1 MQLDVRTDLKAAERY
16 LQGLRKDQ
24 VPFATAYALTQTA
37 KDAQGNIIEEMQ
49 RVFDRPKPF
58 TLNGTF
64 VKPATKRD
72 LTALIKLKDGH
83 YGANTESSK
92 RGYPDKYL
100 AAEIT
105 GGARRPT
112 AFEKLL
118 IYNGLMPPGYFAVPT
133 NFAPKDPFGNVPP
146 GFYTRIRSQLEI
158 GDEFQRKS
166 KTPKSQRRT
175 SAPKNRV
182 KDSSPIVQAQRE
194 NAARAR
200 RRKQASLRGLQ
211 KAKARPRYPIF
222 NVYPGREK
230 NKHLKPGIYERL
242 NSGFGKTLRPLFI
255 YVDRAPSYKPR
266 LHFNKI
272 VQGTV
277 ATQLAKNFE
286 RGFALAS
293 ATQRP
298 IR

>member
-1 MQLDVRTDLKAAERY
+1 MLLDVRTDLKQAERY

-37 KDAQGNIIEEMQ
+37 KDAQSNIIEEMQ
-49 RVFDRPKPF
+49 RVFDRPKPY

-72 LTALIKLKDGH
+72 LTALVKLKDGH
-83 YGANTESSK
+83 FGANTESSK

-100 AAEIT
+100 AAEVT

-118 IYNGLMPPGYFAVPT
+118 IYNGLMPPGYYAVPT
-133 NFAPKDPFGNVPP
+133 NFAPRDPFGNVPP

-166 KTPKSQRRT
+166 RTPKSQRRKGT
-175 SAPKNRV
+175 PKNRV
-182 KDSSPIVQAQRE
+182 KDSSPLVQAQQRE
-194 NAARAR
+194 ARAR
-200 RRKQASLRGLQ
+200 RQ
-211 KAKARPRYPIF
+211 KAARLKAILKPKSRPGYPIF

-230 NKHLKPGIYERL
+230 NKHLAPGIYERL

-286 RGFALAS
+286 RGFRLAS
-293 ATQRP
+293 ATAK
-298 IR
+298 

>member
-1 MQLDVRTDLKAAERY
+1 MLLDVRTDLKQAERY

-37 KDAQGNIIEEMQ
+37 KDAQSNIIEEMQ

-64 VKPATKRD
+64 VKAATKRD
-72 LTALIKLKDGH
+72 LTALVKLKDGH
-83 YGANTESSK
+83 FGASTESSR

-118 IYNGLMPPGYFAVPT
+118 IYNGLMPPGYYAVPT
-133 NFAPKDPFGNVPP
+133 NFAPRDPFGNVPP

-166 KTPKSQRRT
+166 RNPTKRRT
-175 SAPKNRV
+175 SAPKNRM
-182 KDSSPIVQAQRE
+182 KGPITIEEFQRANRE
-194 NAARAR
+194 RAR
-200 RRKQASLRGLQ
+200 RRKQARVRGLQ
-211 KAKARPRYPIF
+211 KPKARPRYPIF

-242 NSGFGKTLRPLFI
+242 NSGLGKTLRPLFI

-286 RGFALAS
+286 RGFRLAS
-293 ATQRP
+293 ATAR
-298 IR
+298 